1 MSRSRFLLM
10 MMMLSLPG
18 LVRADDAPLVV
29 QKDKRFDRDS
39 VEIVRN
45 GFVTFTNQDQVRH
58 NIALRTPDGENRTGI
73 VQAPGDTNRISFD
86 QAGLFQVHCLIHP
99 QMRMSVV
106 AK

>member
-1 MSRSRFLLM
+1 MISCSRFLLM
-10 MMMLSLPG
+10 MLLLLPSLA
-18 LVRADDAPLVV
+18 RADDAPLVV

-39 VEIVRN
+39 VEVALN
-45 GFVTFTNQDQVRH
+45 GVVTFTNQDQVRH

-73 VQAPGDTNRISFD
+73 VQAPGDTNRITFD

-99 QMRMSVV
+99 QMRMSVI